1 MKNNRY
7 FVLMVVFGLV
17 SVVLIGYIVYDKV
30 LEYSFIE
37 DSYESSINSEVNN
50 TEESCTFTRTHH
62 IVDLLEDYRGEVP
75 ESTFILVDHYQ
86 DHYPQVLHIPNTMRD
101 GLEVNKN
108 YEFTY
113 TILRGNDYESEND
126 ILDDLVGDVI
136 SNNFEIDLVIRE
148 TDRLGLEQN
157 NESICK

>member
-7 FVLMVVFGLV
+7 FVLMVVFGLL
-17 SVVLIGYIVYDKV
+17 SVVLMGYIIYDKV

-37 DSYESSINSEVNN
+37 DSYESGINSDTKGN
-50 TEESCTFTRTHH
+50 CTFTRTHH
-62 IVDLLEDYRGEVP
+62 VVDLLEDYRGEVP
-75 ESTFILVDHYQ
+75 ESTFILVDHFQ

-101 GLEVNKN
+101 GLEVSKY

-113 TILRGNDYESEND
+113 TILRNNNYQSEND
-126 ILDDLVGDVI
+126 ILNDLVGDVI

-148 TDRLGLEQN
+148 TDRLGLEQI